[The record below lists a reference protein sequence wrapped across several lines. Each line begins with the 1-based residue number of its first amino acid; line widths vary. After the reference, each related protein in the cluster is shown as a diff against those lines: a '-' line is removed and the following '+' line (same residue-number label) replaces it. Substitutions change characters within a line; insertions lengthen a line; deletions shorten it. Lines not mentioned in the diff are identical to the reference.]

1 MDFPEIDAG
10 AGVVDDQDDDKAG
23 TPEEEPLALPSDFT
37 SVERKELGLSALAVF
52 EHRIRLGHAHDLLS
66 VIKLSLNHQG
76 AFLAD
81 KKKHTH
87 GQKDNTRAQ
96 TQVRIAAARTQ
107 LLAEVFNYN
116 RDRLLMLSGSTSI
129 DGLPAIDM
137 EKYLKSQNWQK
148 PQEQGDSR
156 HEPSWIWT
164 VTPPWS
170 SASDTAAWHMTV
182 PDVLMVDRVQWF
194 RARAKVARIN
204 EEVNKLHAEFK
215 RTHQGFK
222 SMASAWEALLT
233 HTDLSDGARAY
244 VCKKGAM
251 YNALGDKCADLFVK
265 TRKDDEDKWDYTP

>member
-1 MDFPEIDAG
+1 MDFPEID
-10 AGVVDDQDDDKAG
+10 AGVVDDQDDDEAG

-37 SVERKELGLSALAVF
+37 SVEREELGLSALAVF
-52 EHRIRLGHAHDLLS
+52 EHRICMGHAHDLLS
-66 VIKLSLNHQG
+66 AIKLSLNHQG

-81 KKKHTH
+81 KKKHAR

-96 TQVRIAAARTQ
+96 TQVRVAAARTRM
-107 LLAEVFNYN
+107 LAEVFNYN
-116 RDRLLMLSGSTSI
+116 RDRLLILSGSMTI

-137 EKYLKSQNWQK
+137 EKDLKSRNWQK
-148 PQEQGDSR
+148 PREQGDSR

-170 SASDTAAWHMTV
+170 SAGDTAAWQSEGE
-182 PDVLMVDRVQWF
+182 LDRVQWF
-194 RARAKVARIN
+194 RARAEVARIN

-233 HTDLSDGARAY
+233 CTDLSDGARAY
-244 VCKKGAM
+244 ACKKVAM
-251 YNALGDKCADLFVK
+251 YNTLGEK
-265 TRKDDEDKWDYTP
+265 